1 MDFEI
6 NKGTMKFIDLERSG
20 KKMKTILLVLT
31 IGLMTAPATYA
42 VPHLQLFID
51 GATYDWDTQT
61 WVLASTGSVDLY
73 VISANEE
80 HTGVIVSMALSGF
93 GEFEDPTSSVSV
105 TGFGY
110 DQSIWDYGFGPITT
124 VETWDGSDDLPRH
137 GIFPTWF
144 AEVNT
149 EDYNMSQDVG
159 DVQPGPDFWD
169 PSPDGSGPANARGE
183 VRVFNLSIDAP
194 LGTSVHFD
202 AYTLMNEGLLADIV
216 IDEFAPFSHD
226 ATTTIVPE
234 PGTILLMSTGLLGL
248 GLSAI
253 RRRKH

>member
-1 MDFEI
+1 ME
-6 NKGTMKFIDLERSG
+6 TVLEYIILRGSG
-20 KKMKTILLVLT
+20 KNMKKILLVLT
-31 IGLMTAPATYA
+31 IGLMMAPGAYA

-51 GATYDWDTQT
+51 GATYEWDTQT
-61 WVLASTGSVDLY
+61 WVLATTGSVDLY

-80 HTGVIVSMALSGF
+80 HYDVIVSMALSGF
-93 GEFEDPTSSVSV
+93 GELEDPTSTVSV

-110 DQSIWDYGFGPITT
+110 DQTPWAWGFGPITT
-124 VETWDGSDDLPRH
+124 VETWDGGDDLPRH
-137 GIFPTWF
+137 GIFPTWY

-149 EDYNMSQDVG
+149 EDYDLSQMVG

-169 PSPDGSGPANARGE
+169 PTINGPGPANAEGQF
-183 VRVFNLSIDAP
+183 RVFNLSIDAP

-202 AYTLMNEGLLADIV
+202 AYTITVDGLTLDHE

-226 ATTTIVPE
+226 GTTTVVPE

-253 RRRKH
+253 RRRKR

>member
-6 NKGTMKFIDLERSG
+6 NKSTMKFIDLKEAG
-20 KKMKTILLVLT
+20 KNMKKILLVLT
-31 IGLMTAPATYA
+31 ISLLIAPAANA
-42 VPHLQLFID
+42 VPDLQLFID
-51 GATYDWDTQT
+51 GATYDLDTQT

-110 DQSIWDYGFGPITT
+110 DQTDWDYGFGPITT
-124 VETWDGSDDLPRH
+124 VETWDGSEDLPRH

-149 EDYNMSQDVG
+149 EDYNMSQMVG
-159 DVQPGPDFWD
+159 DVQPGTDFWD
-169 PSPDGSGPANARGE
+169 PSIGGPGPANASGQFK
-183 VRVFNLSIDAP
+183 VFSLSIDAP

-202 AYTLMNEGLLADIV
+202 AYTLMNEGILADIV

-226 ATTTIVPE
+226 GTATIVPE
-234 PGTILLMSTGLLGL
+234 PGTILLMSTGLLGM

>member
-1 MDFEI
+1 
-6 NKGTMKFIDLERSG
+6 MK
-20 KKMKTILLVLT
+20 KTLLVLT
-31 IGLMTAPATYA
+31 IGLMMAPAAYA

-61 WVLASTGSVDLY
+61 WVLATTGSVDLY

-80 HTGVIVSMALSGF
+80 HYDVYVSMALSGF
-93 GEFEDPTSSVSV
+93 AEPPDSGPGGVVSVS
-105 TGFGY
+105 GFG
-110 DQSIWDYGFGPITT
+110 
-124 VETWDGSDDLPRH
+124 GSDIDNWSWGYAPIDQVDDDEWSGGSEVPRH
-137 GIFPTWF
+137 GIFPTWY

-149 EDYNMSQDVG
+149 GDYSDTMLVG
-159 DVQPGPDFWD
+159 DVQPGPDFW
-169 PSPDGSGPANARGE
+169 SPTDGGVANAIGDYK
-183 VRVFNLSIDAP
+183 VFSLSIDAP

-202 AYTLMNEGLLADIV
+202 AYTLMDGGLIANQV

-226 ATTTIVPE
+226 GTTTIVPE

-253 RRRKH
+253 RRRKR